1 MCEEI
6 AANASVNCQLPLLSI
21 QERKEE
27 GKMIEQKVKS
37 LIASQLNIAEDKVVD
52 SARLIEDLGADSL
65 DIVEM
70 LMTLEEEFGI
80 NIPDEETANMK
91 TVAEIVK
98 VIENKKN

>member
-1 MCEEI
+1 
-6 AANASVNCQLPLLSI
+6 
-21 QERKEE
+21 
-27 GKMIEQKVKS
+27 MIEQKVKS

-98 VIENKKN
+98 VIESKKN

>member
-1 MCEEI
+1 
-6 AANASVNCQLPLLSI
+6 
-21 QERKEE
+21 
-27 GKMIEQKVKS
+27 MIEQKVKS

-70 LMTLEEEFGI
+70 LMTLEEQFGI

-98 VIENKKN
+98 VIENKKK

>member
-1 MCEEI
+1 
-6 AANASVNCQLPLLSI
+6 
-21 QERKEE
+21 
-27 GKMIEQKVKS
+27 MIEQKVKS

-98 VIENKKN
+98 VIENKKK

>member
-1 MCEEI
+1 
-6 AANASVNCQLPLLSI
+6 
-21 QERKEE
+21 
-27 GKMIEQKVKS
+27 MIEQKVKS